1 MTQPVSILIVD
12 DEPVARQRI
21 RDLLAA
27 DADVRDI
34 WECASIA
41 QCEQLDSNIVP
52 DLVFLDV
59 QMPER
64 DGFELLQYFDARHIE
79 PLIIFVTAHAEYAV
93 SAYAAGAVDY
103 LLKPFDD
110 ERFAKAMTRSKA
122 TLSALRYLDTANI
135 GDTPTETQDLRPEL
149 DRLLVN
155 EDGRIWFIPTGDIE
169 LIQAAGKHVKI
180 FVREQCYITRQ
191 SLRMVEMRL
200 GSKIFVRVHR
210 STIINVNHIVEL
222 HPLLHGDCEL
232 VLRRGTRV
240 TLSRRFRHR
249 LQPFFV
255 GSWTG

>member
-21 RDLLAA
+21 RKLLAR
-27 DADVRDI
+27 DGDVGVV
-34 WECASIA
+34 WECASVA
-41 QCEQLDSNIVP
+41 QCERLDANIVP

-64 DGFELLQYFDARHIE
+64 DGFELLKSFGARDIH
-79 PLIIFVTAHAEYAV
+79 PLIVFVTAHARHAV
-93 SAYAAGAVDY
+93 DAYAAGAIDY

-122 TLSALRYLDTANI
+122 TLCTGRRLDSANTDDPPNE
-135 GDTPTETQDLRPEL
+135 TEYRVEL

-155 EDGRIWFIPTGDIE
+155 EDGRISFIPKGDIE

-180 FVREQCYITRQ
+180 FVRDQCYITRQ

-200 GSKIFVRVHR
+200 GRHIFVRLHR
-210 STIINVNHIVEL
+210 STIVNVNQIVEL
-222 HPLLHGDCEL
+222 CPLPRGDCEV
-232 VLRRGTRV
+232 VLKRGTRV
-240 TLSRRFRHR
+240 RLSRRFRDR
-249 LQPFFV
+249 LRAFFV
-255 GSWTG
+255 GPCPI